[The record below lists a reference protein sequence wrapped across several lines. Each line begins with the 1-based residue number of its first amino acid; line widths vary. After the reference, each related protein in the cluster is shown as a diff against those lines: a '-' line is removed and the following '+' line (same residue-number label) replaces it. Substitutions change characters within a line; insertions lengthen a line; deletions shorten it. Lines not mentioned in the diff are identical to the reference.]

1 MKKAL
6 PIILLIFGGILAC
19 GIGLILGGLL
29 LAAALVLGT
38 EVLRTVIL
46 PAVILSLVI
55 GGHVVGAV
63 FLQRLYQRRW
73 RIGKAIFWICAGLPS
88 VLIGSFSIILFSYSR
103 RMGIFPDLSAG
114 CSSFCVTLHVRVF
127 RRVLR
132 GSGIS
137 PADNSC
143 CFSHQKSE
151 IARKNLNLTEF
162 VI

>member
-1 MKKAL
+1 MRYEKAL

-88 VLIGSFSIILFSYSR
+88 VLIGSFSIILFFILKAHGHFSGSFGGLFELFALLYMFVYS
-103 RMGIFPDLSAG
+103 GAFFVVLGSVLLII
-114 CSSFCVTLHVRVF
+114 HVV
-127 RRVLR
+127 
-132 GSGIS
+132 
-137 PADNSC
+137 
-143 CFSHQKSE
+143 SHIKN
-151 IARKNLNLTEF
+151 RKLPEKT
-162 VI
+162 

>member
-29 LAAALVLGT
+29 LAAAVVLGT

-88 VLIGSFSIILFSYSR
+88 VLIGSFSIILFFILKAHGHFSGSFGGLFELFASLYMFVYS
-103 RMGIFPDLSAG
+103 GAFFVVLGSVLLVIHALS
-114 CSSFCVTLHVRVF
+114 
-127 RRVLR
+127 
-132 GSGIS
+132 
-137 PADNSC
+137 
-143 CFSHQKSE
+143 
-151 IARKNLNLTEF
+151 RK
-162 VI
+162 IKK

>member
-88 VLIGSFSIILFSYSR
+88 VLIGSFSIILFFILKAHGHFSGSFGGLFELFASLYMFVYSGAFFVVL
-103 RMGIFPDLSAG
+103 GIVLLIGHA
-114 CSSFCVTLHVRVF
+114 SSVKI
-127 RRVLR
+127 R
-132 GSGIS
+132 G
-137 PADNSC
+137 NS
-143 CFSHQKSE
+143 SK
-151 IARKNLNLTEF
+151 KL
-162 VI
+162 